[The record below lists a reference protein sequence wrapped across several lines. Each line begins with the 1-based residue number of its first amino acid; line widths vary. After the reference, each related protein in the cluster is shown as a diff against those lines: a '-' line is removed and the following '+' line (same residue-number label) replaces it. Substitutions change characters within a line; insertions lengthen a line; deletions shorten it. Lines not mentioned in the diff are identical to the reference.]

1 MRRDRPLF
9 RAASNEPCIRR
20 SRRRV
25 LGRRSPAS
33 SGERV
38 GKRRRGYESAP
49 PVVGLRSGAPGAD
62 PALVGEIAQEP
73 SALLVRPRSAP
84 PPPARWSKALLGQE
98 PDPAFLSAC
107 HGATGANPCYSVSSC
122 APSATTPCGPA
133 PPARP
138 CPRDRAER
146 HRADDPAAPG
156 ATPAGRGAGGPGS
169 GGAGRER
176 RPAERRGAGR
186 DGRAPGRRPGRA
198 GAPPGPAAR
207 AGRMIRTRAQ
217 QEALDAAVAA
227 AVEKAGAGGLAR

>member
-33 SGERV
+33 PGERV

-84 PPPARWSKALLGQE
+84 PPPARWSKLCWARSPIPRSSRPAMGPRGPTPATRSAPALPRRRRRAARRRPRGLVHEIG
-98 PDPAFLSAC
+98 
-107 HGATGANPCYSVSSC
+107 
-122 APSATTPCGPA
+122 PSAI
-133 PPARP
+133 ARTILLRLARLQQDAVP
-138 CPRDRAER
+138 VAQAVAVLGES
-146 HRADDPAAPG
+146 ADLPSVAAL
-156 ATPAGRGAGGPGS
+156 
-169 GGAGRER
+169 
-176 RPAERRGAGR
+176 GR